1 MRALPVALFAL
12 ASLAA
17 IAALP
22 SCAVGPDFKA
32 PAPPAAT
39 VYVPDQP
46 AATAS
51 AGAGGAQRFTPADAP
66 PPRWWESFGSA
77 GLDALVAHAL
87 AANPSVHESQAR
99 LRAAQADMDAT
110 TGATRYPALDA
121 SLSAA
126 RQRVN
131 TAAFGFTSLPSP
143 GPFDLYNASVNA
155 SYSLDLFGANR
166 RSVEAALAQV
176 DYQHFELEA
185 SRQTV
190 AANVV
195 TAAIRRAAVD
205 AEIRTTQSLLQAQTE
220 QFEIMQQRLA
230 QGGVSE
236 SDLRAQ
242 RLLLAQAQ
250 AKLPPLIAQR
260 EQLTHQLA
268 LYTGQ
273 APGAATLE
281 AVELPDLKLPADL
294 PLPLPAALARQRP
307 DVRASEALWRAASA
321 EVGIAT
327 ANLYPKLTLTAS
339 AGSERTAAGQLADSL
354 NVWSLGAQLMQPI
367 FHGGELRARKR
378 SAVGLYDAAA
388 AVYEFT
394 VLTSLQ
400 QVADCLTALSADAA
414 ALAASTT
421 AADEAQATLA
431 IVQRQYELG
440 GVSHFAVLDAQRQEL
455 QTRLDAIAALADR
468 FADTA
473 ALFHALG
480 GGDRAAQPAP

>member
-1 MRALPVALFAL
+1 MALFAV
-12 ASLAA
+12 SLAA
-17 IAALP
+17 TAALP

-32 PAPPAAT
+32 PAPPAES

-46 AATAS
+46 AATPS
-51 AGAGGAQRFTPADAP
+51 AGADGAQRFTPADAP
-66 PPRWWESFGSA
+66 PPRWWQAFGSA

-87 AANPSVHESQAR
+87 AANPSVRETQAR
-99 LRAAQADMDAT
+99 LRAAQADMEAT
-110 TGATRYPALDA
+110 TGATRYPAVDA

-126 RQRVN
+126 RQRIN

-155 SYSLDLFGANR
+155 SYALDLFGANR
-166 RSVEAALAQV
+166 RSIEAALAQV

-185 SRQTV
+185 GRQTV

-195 TAAIRRAAVD
+195 TAAIRRAAAD
-205 AEIRTTQSLLQAQTE
+205 AEIRATQALLQTQSAQL
-220 QFEIMQQRLA
+220 EIMQQRFSA
-230 QGGVSE
+230 GGISE

-242 RLLLAQAQ
+242 RLELAQAR
-250 AKLPPLIAQR
+250 AKLPPLIGQR

-273 APGAATLE
+273 TPGVATLE
-281 AVELPDLKLPADL
+281 AVELGGLTLPTDL
-294 PLPLPAALARQRP
+294 PLTLPAALARQRP
-307 DVRASEALWRAASA
+307 DVRAAEALWRAASA

-339 AGSERTAAGQLADSL
+339 AGSERTAAGQLADSV

-378 SAVGLYDAAA
+378 SAVAQYDAAA

-394 VLTSLQ
+394 VLTALQ
-400 QVADCLTALSADAA
+400 QVADCLTALTEDAA
-414 ALAASTT
+414 ALAASTD
-421 AADEAQATLA
+421 AASEAQANVA
-431 IVQRQYELG
+431 IAERQYALG
-440 GVSHFAVLDAQRQEL
+440 GVSQFALLDAERQEL
-455 QTRLDAIAALADR
+455 QTRLDAIAALANR

-480 GGDRAAQPAP
+480 GSDRPAQPAP